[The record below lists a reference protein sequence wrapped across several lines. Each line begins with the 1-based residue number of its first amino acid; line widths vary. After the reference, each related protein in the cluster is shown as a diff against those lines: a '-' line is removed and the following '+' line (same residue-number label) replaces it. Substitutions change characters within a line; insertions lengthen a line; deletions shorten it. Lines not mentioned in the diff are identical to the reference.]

1 MVAPKKTEADEP
13 KVLGGRFDEY
23 RSRST
28 AGRKKR
34 GDFILGTE
42 EGFDPPVV
50 VKTPD
55 LRGRRALF
63 YAQRNNDP
71 FAMVEAAFGVAQY
84 NRIINAL
91 NEDDDADELLAE
103 LGKDVI
109 KHFFG
114 EGAGEVPGGS

>member
-1 MVAPKKTEADEP
+1 MVAAKKTEGEAP
-13 KVLGGRFDEY
+13 KVLGGRFAEY
-23 RSRST
+23 RGRST

-34 GDFILGTE
+34 GDFVLGAE
-42 EGFDPPVV
+42 EGFDPPIVI
-50 VKTPD
+50 KTPD
-55 LRGRRALF
+55 LIHRRALF

-91 NEDDDADELLAE
+91 NDDDAADELLAE
-103 LGKDVI
+103 LGKDVVQ
-109 KHFFG
+109 HFFG